1 VKGFKMASAFAARSI
16 WADTA
21 SRFSLS
27 VPFLSSERND
37 LTIVGGGIL
46 GLSSALHAA
55 RRGLSVRVLEAGE
68 IGSGAS
74 GLNGGQVI
82 PGLKYDPSWLIKHF
96 GEHRGE
102 ALVRF
107 TSTTAD
113 HVFNIIE
120 NEGLDVPH
128 CRNGWIEAAHTP
140 KAARAAEQLAREW
153 ADRGVAARALS
164 EGEIARLTGAK
175 GYFGGWLDPRAG
187 TIHPL
192 AYTRE
197 LARAAASKGAKIVAN
212 TRATRIRKADSLWEI
227 QTSSGASI
235 HSKAIIVATNAYADD
250 LIPGLRKTLL
260 PLHSF
265 QIATAPL
272 SSSDHERILPGG
284 QAVAD
289 SRRIVVYY
297 RKSPD
302 GRLLMGGR
310 GRMTEPTSASDWA
323 HLEHAMIR
331 LFPFLR
337 GIEIQR
343 RWFGRVAM
351 TLDFLPHLHEPEKGL
366 LIAAGCQGSGIGLMT
381 ALAPHLV
388 DYAFDR
394 NPEALPL
401 PLTPIKPIPLHR
413 FHRIGVGA
421 AIGWYR
427 MLDALDK

>member
-1 VKGFKMASAFAARSI
+1 MVSAFPSASV
-16 WADTA
+16 WADIPT
-21 SRFSLS
+21 RFSSYAPLA
-27 VPFLSSERND
+27 PSERND

-55 RRGLSVRVLEAGE
+55 KRGLSVRILEAGE

-82 PGLKYDPSWLIKHF
+82 PGLKYDPSWLLEHF
-96 GEHRGE
+96 GERRGE
-102 ALVRF
+102 ALIQF
-107 TSTTAD
+107 ASATAD
-113 HVFNIIE
+113 RVFETIA

-128 CRNGWIEAAHTP
+128 SRNGWIEAAHTP
-140 KAARAAEQLAREW
+140 KAAKAAERLAQEW
-153 ADRGVAARALS
+153 RARGIAACSLS
-164 EGEIARLTGAK
+164 ESDVARMTGAK

-187 TIHPL
+187 TVHPL

-197 LARAAASKGAKIVAN
+197 LARAAVAKGAKIVAR
-212 TRATRIRKADSLWEI
+212 TRATQVRNTGGLWEI
-227 QTSSGASI
+227 QTSSGASVR
-235 HSKAIIVATNAYADD
+235 SKAVIIATNAYADD
-250 LIPGLRKTLL
+250 LIPGLRQTLL

-272 SSSDHERILPGG
+272 SSSDHDRILPGG

-289 SRRIVVYY
+289 SRRIVVYF

-302 GRLLMGGR
+302 GRLLLGGR
-310 GRMTEPTSASDWA
+310 GRMSEPTSPSDWA
-323 HLEHAMIR
+323 HLEHAMTR
-331 LFPFLR
+331 LFPFLK

-351 TLDFLPHLHEPEKGL
+351 TLDFLPHLHEPGEGL
-366 LIAAGCQGSGIGLMT
+366 VVAAGCQGSGIGLMT
-381 ALAPHLV
+381 ALGPHLV

-394 NPEALPL
+394 NPEILPL
-401 PLTPIKPIPLHR
+401 PLTSIKPIPLHR

-427 MLDALDK
+427 LLDELDK

>member
-1 VKGFKMASAFAARSI
+1 MASAFAAASV
-16 WADTA
+16 WADTP
-21 SRFSLS
+21 SRFSS
-27 VPFLSSERND
+27 YAPFTPSEQND
-37 LTIVGGGIL
+37 LTVVGGGIL
-46 GLSSALHAA
+46 GLCSALHAA
-55 RRGLSVRVLEAGE
+55 QRGLSVRVLEARE

-82 PGLKYDPSWLIKHF
+82 PGLKYDPSWVIERF
-96 GEHRGE
+96 GERRGE
-102 ALVRF
+102 ALVQF
-107 TSTTAD
+107 SSTTAD
-113 HVFNIIE
+113 RVFDLIQ

-128 CRNGWIEAAHTP
+128 SRNGWIEAAHTP
-140 KAARAAEQLAREW
+140 KAARAAERLAHEW
-153 ADRGVAARALS
+153 KARGIAARVLS
-164 EGEIARLTGAK
+164 ESEIARLTGAR

-197 LARAAASKGAKIVAN
+197 LARAAAAKGVKIVSGS
-212 TRATRIRKADSLWEI
+212 RATRVKSAAGLWEV
-227 QTSSGASI
+227 QTSNGTSI
-235 HSKAIIVATNAYADD
+235 RSKAVIVATNAYADD
-250 LIPGLRKTLL
+250 LIPGLRQTLL

-272 SSSDHERILPGG
+272 SRSDYDRILPGG

-310 GRMTEPTSASDWA
+310 GKMSEPTSASDWA

-331 LFPFLR
+331 LFPFLK

-351 TLDFLPHLHEPEKGL
+351 TLDYLPHLHEPEKGL
-366 LIAAGCQGSGIGLMT
+366 VVAAGCQGSGIGLMT

-388 DYAFDR
+388 DYAFER
-394 NPEALPL
+394 NPEILPL

-413 FHRIGVGA
+413 FRHIGIGA
-421 AIGWYR
+421 AIAWFR